1 MASFYSADNT
11 VLQQWFG
18 QVDSDRS
25 GQVNSAELQRALAQG
40 GLNFSMKLVSSMI
53 RMYDADKTA
62 QLSFAQFIELHKFLA
77 NVQRVFATAD
87 RDRSGQ
93 LDLNEIYTAL
103 SGLGHTLDRAPGGSF
118 YTLCQSYDFDRRGK
132 IALDSFI
139 AMVVL
144 LENAKRLHA
153 AFDPNRTGTASFDLN
168 QVRSLPP
175 HLTASSDAPH
185 PYRPFALSLRTSLL
199 TALARILMVPTS
211 AISVCL
217 DARPAVELGTHQHHA
232 SCGGIRIAVRC
243 VAERST

>member
-118 YTLCQSYDFDRRGK
+118 YTLCQSYDFDRSGK

-175 HLTASSDAPH
+175 HLTASCDAPH
-185 PYRPFALSLRTSLL
+185 PYRPFAPPNLPPHRPCPHSYGSDLCHLSLFGRSPCCR
-199 TALARILMVPTS
+199 ARH
-211 AISVCL
+211 A
-217 DARPAVELGTHQHHA
+217 PAPRVLRRHPR
-232 SCGGIRIAVRC
+232 CGAV

>member
-62 QLSFAQFIELHKFLA
+62 QLSFAQFIELHKFLV

-93 LDLNEIYTAL
+93 LDLNECVPA
-103 SGLGHTLDRAPGGSF
+103 SKGHAQPA
-118 YTLCQSYDFDRRGK
+118 RRG
-132 IALDSFI
+132 
-139 AMVVL
+139 M
-144 LENAKRLHA
+144 
-153 AFDPNRTGTASFDLN
+153 P
-168 QVRSLPP
+168 
-175 HLTASSDAPH
+175 DA
-185 PYRPFALSLRTSLL
+185 
-199 TALARILMVPTS
+199 
-211 AISVCL
+211 
-217 DARPAVELGTHQHHA
+217 
-232 SCGGIRIAVRC
+232 CGGAQDLHRPLRLGAHP
-243 VAERST
+243 

>member
-1 MASFYSADNT
+1 MA
-11 VLQQWFG
+11 V
-18 QVDSDRS
+18 R
-25 GQVNSAELQRALAQG
+25 R
-40 GLNFSMKLVSSMI
+40 
-53 RMYDADKTA
+53 
-62 QLSFAQFIELHKFLA
+62 
-77 NVQRVFATAD
+77 
-87 RDRSGQ
+87 
-93 LDLNEIYTAL
+93 IYTAL

-185 PYRPFALSLRTSLL
+185 PYRPFALSLGSTLASG
-199 TALARILMVPTS
+199 LARAAPTD
-211 AISVCL
+211 ISDRGVETDIWYLGPQCL
-217 DARPAVELGTHQHHA
+217 QHSLCRARFQQH
-232 SCGGIRIAVRC
+232 
-243 VAERST
+243 VAPRKLERGWENRDS